1 MITFPQGTTKPFA
14 PGRKGTAHIIKNNK
28 PIVMPVVIN
37 GFWRA
42 FTKKGLTF
50 KKVGTPLTIRF
61 KAPLE
66 IDYDN
71 DSVEVILAKVMDGI
85 EQSKEYMLKGRHHLI
100 TEA

>member
-1 MITFPQGTTKPFA
+1 
-14 PGRKGTAHIIKNNK
+14 
-28 PIVMPVVIN
+28 MPVVIN

-61 KAPLE
+61 KAPLA

-85 EQSKEYMLKGRHHLI
+85 EQSKEYMLKGRHHVVA
-100 TEA
+100 EA